1 MPEPSSNKGTTEKV
15 LNFQIEAPYYTQGE
29 INENTKEIWIIC
41 HGYGQMA
48 RYFLRRFDVLDPETH
63 FLIAPQG
70 LDRFYFDNFTK
81 LGASWTTR
89 ELRDTHVSNQ
99 QTYLNAMYDAEL
111 SHLDLSKYTLRIM
124 GFSQGV
130 SVITRW
136 AVQRQVPFDHMIM
149 WAGGFPPNLTV
160 DKWAFRKPGSKVTVL
175 VGSEDP
181 FLKKEKLEQEK
192 EVVESVFPDYE
203 FVMFEGGHQVLRSVL
218 QELMGIE
225 RQVPES

>member
-1 MPEPSSNKGTTEKV
+1 MSEQRVHRATTEKS
-15 LNFQIEAPYYTQGE
+15 LTFNIEAPYYTQGE
-29 INENTKEIWIIC
+29 ITEKTKEIWIIC

-48 RYFLRRFDVLDPETH
+48 RYFLRRFDVLDEESH

-99 QTYLNAMYDAEL
+99 QNYLNMMYDAEL
-111 SHLDLSKYTLRIM
+111 GHLDLSTYTLRIV

-136 AVQRQVPFDHMIM
+136 AAQRQVPFDHMIL
-149 WAGGFPPNLTV
+149 WAGGFPPNLTKE
-160 DKWAFRKPGSKVTVL
+160 KWEFRKPLSKVTVL
-175 VGSEDP
+175 VGTEDP
-181 FLKKEKLEQEK
+181 FLKEEKLEAEK
-192 EVVESVFPDYE
+192 AVIESVFPEYE
-203 FVMFEGGHQVLRSVL
+203 FVLFEGGHQVKRKVIRA
-218 QELMGIE
+218 LMNIE
-225 RQVPES
+225 EEEE

>member
-1 MPEPSSNKGTTEKV
+1 
-15 LNFQIEAPYYTQGE
+15 TQGE

-48 RYFLRRFDVLDPETH
+48 RYFIRRFDVLDPETH

-111 SHLDLSKYTLRIM
+111 AHLDLSKYTLRIM

-181 FLKKEKLEQEK
+181 FLKKEKLEQER

-203 FVMFEGGHQVLRSVL
+203 FVMFEGGHQVLRTVL
-218 QELMGIE
+218 QDLMGIE

>member
-1 MPEPSSNKGTTEKV
+1 MSEQRLSRTTDEKI
-15 LNFQIEAPYYTQGE
+15 LSFQTEAPYYTQGKISE
-29 INENTKEIWIIC
+29 KTEEIWIIC

-48 RYFLRRFDVLDPETH
+48 RYFLRRFDVLDEETH

-99 QTYLNAMYDAEL
+99 QNYLNAMFDAEL
-111 SHLDLSKYTLRIM
+111 GNLDLSKYKLRIL

-136 AVQRQVPFDHMIM
+136 TVQRQIPFDHMIM
-149 WAGGFPPNLTV
+149 WAGGFPPNLTAE
-160 DKWAFRKPGSKVTVL
+160 KWAFRKLGSKISVV
-175 VGSEDP
+175 VGDGDP
-181 FLKKEKLEQEK
+181 FLKKEKLADEK
-192 EVVESVFPDYE
+192 SLIESIFPDYE
-203 FVMFEGGHQVLRSVL
+203 FILFEGGHQVLREVVQDIVNL
-218 QELMGIE
+218 E
-225 RQVPES
+225 

>member
-1 MPEPSSNKGTTEKV
+1 MPEPSSNRATSEKV
-15 LNFQIEAPYYTQGE
+15 LSFQIEAPYYTQGE

-48 RYFLRRFDVLDPETH
+48 RYFLRRFDVLDSETH

-99 QTYLNAMYDAEL
+99 QTYLNAMYEAEL
-111 SHLDLSKYTLRIM
+111 AHLDLSKYTLRIM

-136 AVQRQVPFDHMIM
+136 AVQRKVPFDHMIM
-149 WAGGFPPNLTV
+149 WAGGFPPNLTA
-160 DKWAFRKPGSKVTVL
+160 DKWAFRKPNSKVSVL

-192 EVVESVFPDYE
+192 EVVKSVFPDYE
-203 FVMFEGGHQVLRSVL
+203 FVMFEGGHQVLRTVL
-218 QELMGIE
+218 QDLMGIE

>member
-1 MPEPSSNKGTTEKV
+1 MTEKV
-15 LNFQIEAPYYTQGE
+15 LSFQIEAPYYTQGE

-48 RYFLRRFDVLDPETH
+48 RYFLRRFDVLNPDTH

-99 QTYLNAMYDAEL
+99 QTYLNSMYEAEL
-111 SHLDLSKYTLRIM
+111 AHLDLSKYTLRIM

-149 WAGGFPPNLTV
+149 WAGGFPPNLTS
-160 DKWAFRKPGSKVTVL
+160 DKWAFRKPNSKVTVL

-181 FLKKEKLEQEK
+181 FLKKEKLEQER

-203 FVMFEGGHQVLRSVL
+203 FVMFEGGHQVLRTVL
-218 QELMGIE
+218 QDLMGIE

>member
-1 MPEPSSNKGTTEKV
+1 MAEQKTYRPTKENILS
-15 LNFQIEAPYYTQGE
+15 FQVEAPYYTQGSLSDKTE
-29 INENTKEIWIIC
+29 EIWIIC

-48 RYFLRRFDVLDPETH
+48 RYFLRRFDVLDEERH

-99 QTYLNAMYDAEL
+99 QAYLNTVYEAEL
-111 SHLDLSKYTLRIM
+111 GHLDLSKYTLRIM

-136 AVQRQVPFDHMIM
+136 AVQRQIPFDHMIM
-149 WAGGFPPNLTV
+149 WAGGFPPNLTAE
-160 DKWAFRKPGSKVTVL
+160 KWSFRKPASKVTVL
-175 VGSEDP
+175 VGTDDP
-181 FLKKEKLEQEK
+181 FLKKEKLDQER
-192 EVVESVFPDYE
+192 ELIESVFPDYE
-203 FVMFEGGHQVLRSVL
+203 FILFEGGHQVMRSVIKDML
-218 QELMGIE
+218 GLENE
-225 RQVPES
+225 EE